1 MKRIIHHL
9 LCSTMIIASISASA
23 GDTAKHLR
31 KTVFQN
37 QKDTAFVT
45 SAADAGMLEVQ
56 LGKLAAAKGSSPEVK
71 RFGESMVADHSKA
84 NDELKALA
92 GKKGIMIPVTLSA
105 KSQKKYEALST
116 KTGADFD
123 RAYADQMVKDH
134 QEVIAK
140 FKQESQAGND
150 AELKAWAQGKV
161 AVLEHHLMMAQN
173 MQKALTGK

>member
-1 MKRIIHHL
+1 MKRIIHYL
-9 LCSTMIIASISASA
+9 LCSTMIIASISSSA
-23 GDTAKHLR
+23 GDTAKHL
-31 KTVFQN
+31 KKIVFQN

-45 SAADAGMLEVQ
+45 FAADAGMLEVQ
-56 LGKLAAAKGSSPEVK
+56 LGKLAATKGSSPEVK
-71 RFGESMVADHSKA
+71 RFGESMVADHTKA

-105 KSQKKYEALST
+105 RSQDKYEALSA

-161 AVLEHHLMMAQN
+161 AILEHHLMMAQD
-173 MQKALTGK
+173 MQKALKGQ